1 MNKELK
7 FELSLIEDQI
17 KQTLNPK
24 DNLDQYRM
32 VGNLSVKEKELL
44 RFLLERR
51 RHILNALFIC
61 SPAEVAR
68 LKEVNE
74 RLYSLTQKLHEKT
87 YSLYKA
93 LLQSGYDPDF
103 DDDIMIE
110 GTLTY
115 LVDGWDN
122 SDSVLKMEEDEE
134 YESDFPFMMG
144 LIYNLDSDK
153 ITYPCASTFLSF
165 DPTHTPD
172 MTMEQLHLD
181 NSLDDGVSWDH
192 GGRFKDICVCHAI
205 YSLTSD
211 NLFSYPDVL
220 RMNDF
225 WCEVKVNH
233 QLLTDLKGNRSSCI
247 ENRLH
252 RND

>member
-7 FELSLIEDQI
+7 YELSSIEGQI
-17 KQTLNPK
+17 KETLNPK
-24 DNLDQYRM
+24 NDLDMYRM
-32 VGNLSVKEKELL
+32 VGNLSAKEKDLL

-51 RHILNALFIC
+51 QYILNRLFIC
-61 SPAEVAR
+61 SPAEMTR
-68 LKEVNE
+68 LREVNE
-74 RLYSLTQKLHEKT
+74 RLYSLTQKLYEKT
-87 YSLYKA
+87 YNLYRA
-93 LLQSGYDPDF
+93 LLQTGHDQDF

-115 LVDGWDN
+115 LVDGWDD
-122 SDSVLKMEEDEE
+122 SDSVLKMAEDEE
-134 YESDFPFMMG
+134 YDSDFQFMMD
-144 LIYNLDSDK
+144 LIFNLDHDK
-153 ITYPCASTFLSF
+153 CTYPCASTFLSF

-181 NSLDDGVSWDH
+181 NSLDDGLSWDH
-192 GGRFKDICVCHAI
+192 AGRFKDICVCHAI
-205 YSLTSD
+205 YNLTSN

-225 WCEVKVNH
+225 WCEVKVTH
-233 QLLTDLKGNRSSCI
+233 QLLTDLKGNRSSYI

-252 RND
+252 RNK